1 MNTRKLKYGFIV
13 LLLMFSVSGF
23 SQQDPLFTQ
32 YMNNPGLINPAY
44 AGSKGM
50 TNISGSFRKQWVSMD
65 WSPMTTTLWAST
77 PYNKYDVGLGLTFLN
92 DQIGPVNQTGLY
104 FDYAKY
110 FTLAKNRTLSLGLKA
125 GFNYMDVNLLNLTIN
140 EPDPLL
146 ALNGRNKSFLPNF
159 GVGAYYFTNSFYVGL
174 SIPKIIRNAI
184 RDRDN
189 TLEVLGREEQHYYL
203 TAGYLFT
210 IKESVFS
217 MKTSTMTRIVNGS
230 PGSFEISATGIIYD
244 RVWLGLTYRFAHAI
258 TAHARFQIDDQ
269 IQLGYSYDLN
279 NSRLKYRSS
288 GSHEIFLS
296 YDFSIK
302 GQRILS
308 PRYF

>member
-1 MNTRKLKYGFIV
+1 MPTTALNKEVFILNGDNDMNTRKLKYGFIV
-13 LLLMFSVSGF
+13 LLLMFSFSGF

-146 ALNGRNKSFLPNF
+146 ALNGRTNH
-159 GVGAYYFTNSFYVGL
+159 FTQFRG
-174 SIPKIIRNAI
+174 
-184 RDRDN
+184 
-189 TLEVLGREEQHYYL
+189 
-203 TAGYLFT
+203 
-210 IKESVFS
+210 
-217 MKTSTMTRIVNGS
+217 
-230 PGSFEISATGIIYD
+230 
-244 RVWLGLTYRFAHAI
+244 W
-258 TAHARFQIDDQ
+258 
-269 IQLGYSYDLN
+269 
-279 NSRLKYRSS
+279 
-288 GSHEIFLS
+288 
-296 YDFSIK
+296 
-302 GQRILS
+302 RILLPIHFMLDYLS
-308 PRYF
+308 RNYKCHSRQTIPLRYLV